1 MPRPSTALR
10 RPQVPSSQPH
20 IDNDRWTEL
29 AVHEPKQAVTARPRR
44 EVATPCSERGAALHL
59 GLSLK

>member
-1 MPRPSTALR
+1 MPRPSTVLR
-10 RPQVPSSQPH
+10 SPRVPSNESAV
-20 IDNDRWTEL
+20 DNDRWTEL

-44 EVATPCSERGAALHL
+44 EVATPCSERGAALHV